1 MRPAVF
7 LDRDGTINHDPG
19 YTVEIEGFRLIEGAE
34 SALRDLKRAGYLL
47 IVVSNQSGIGRG
59 YYDAPRVER
68 LHQYL
73 NELLGAAARIDGF
86 YYASYA
92 PGQDAEPDAVRMRK
106 PDTGMFE
113 AACRDHPIDV
123 GRSWMIGD
131 RVSDLEFARR
141 AGLRA
146 ILVGNAAAP
155 DVAVIS
161 VPSLREAADVIIQS
175 G

>member
-19 YTVEIEGFRLIEGAE
+19 YTVDIEGFRLIEGAE
-34 SALRDLKRAGYLL
+34 AALRDLKRAGYLL
-47 IVVSNQSGIGRG
+47 IVVSNQSGVGRG
-59 YYDAPRVER
+59 YYDASRVER
-68 LHQYL
+68 LHQHL
-73 NELLGAAARIDGF
+73 NELLGAAARIDAF

-92 PGQDAEPDAVRMRK
+92 PGQDADPDAVRMRK

-123 GRSWMIGD
+123 GRSWMVGD
-131 RVSDLEFARR
+131 RPSDIEFAQR

-146 ILVGNAAAP
+146 ILVGTDAPAAAN
-155 DVAVIS
+155 VIS
-161 VPSLREAADVIIQS
+161 VPSLRDAADVIIRS
-175 G
+175 V

>member
-1 MRPAVF
+1 

-19 YTVEIEGFRLIEGAE
+19 YTVEVEGFRLLEGAE
-34 SALRDLKRAGYLL
+34 AALRDLKRAGYLL

-59 YYDAPRVER
+59 YYDASRVER

-73 NELLGAAARIDGF
+73 NELLGEAARIDAF

-92 PGQDAEPDAVRMRK
+92 PGQDSEADAVRMRK

-123 GRSWMIGD
+123 GRSWMVGD
-131 RVSDLEFARR
+131 RLSDVEFGRR
-141 AGLRA
+141 AGLRT
-146 ILVGNAAAP
+146 ILIGSGAP
-155 DVAVIS
+155 SDPTVIS
-161 VPSLREAADVIIQS
+161 VSSLREAAAAIIRS
-175 G
+175 V

>member
-34 SALRDLKRAGYLL
+34 SALRDLKSAGYLL
-47 IVVSNQSGIGRG
+47 IVVSNQSGIGRR
-59 YYDAPRVER
+59 YYDAPRVDR
-68 LHQYL
+68 LHRHL
-73 NELLGAAARIDGF
+73 NELLGAAARIDAF
-86 YYASYA
+86 YYSSYA
-92 PGQDAEPDAVRMRK
+92 PGQDADPDVVRMRK

-123 GRSWMIGD
+123 SRSWMVGD
-131 RVSDLEFARR
+131 RSSDVEFAQR

-146 ILVGNAAAP
+146 ILVGGGAP
-155 DVAVIS
+155 PDETVIS
-161 VPSLREAADVIIQS
+161 VPSLRHAADVILGS
-175 G
+175 V